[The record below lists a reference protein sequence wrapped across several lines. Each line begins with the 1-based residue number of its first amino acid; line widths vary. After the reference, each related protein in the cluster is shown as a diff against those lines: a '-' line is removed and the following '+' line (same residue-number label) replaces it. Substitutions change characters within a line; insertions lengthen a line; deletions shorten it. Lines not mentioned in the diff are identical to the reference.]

1 MIKSIFAFVKFSLF
15 VLLVF
20 LSGCVSTDQKKE
32 DAGNNSQVARDNQ
45 NIEQNNE
52 KKDDEKVATE
62 VELKTFRLE
71 SELKIKNN
79 EVSIAKLRLQIN
91 KQGSSYDGVYARRI
105 DSLQL
110 KNQNLR
116 TRMGNYEKTHTDW
129 EKFKRDFNRDLNEL
143 GKTLN
148 NLTSDHTK

>member
-1 MIKSIFAFVKFSLF
+1 MKKSMFPLITTLAFVIIT
-15 VLLVF
+15 LLCSC
-20 LSGCVSTDQKKE
+20 LSTDQKKE
-32 DAGNNSQVARDNQ
+32 DAKNRTQDAQDNLNAAQ
-45 NIEQNNE
+45 INE
-52 KKDDEKVATE
+52 NKVDEKVATE
-62 VELKTFRLE
+62 AELKTFKLE

-79 EVSIAKLRLQIN
+79 EVSIAKLRLQMN
-91 KQGSSYDGVYARRI
+91 KQGSTLDDVYARRI

-129 EKFKRDFNRDLNEL
+129 GKFKSDFNRDLYEL

-148 NLTSDHTK
+148 NLTVEHTK

>member
-1 MIKSIFAFVKFSLF
+1 MFTFIRVSFFVILISL
-15 VLLVF
+15 
-20 LSGCVSTDQKKE
+20 SCCVSTDQKKE
-32 DAGNNSQVARDNQ
+32 EAGNRTQVAQDNL
-45 NIEQNNE
+45 NIAQENE
-52 KKDDEKVATE
+52 KKVDEKVATE
-62 VELKTFRLE
+62 TELKTFRLE

-79 EVSIAKLRLQIN
+79 EVSIAKLRLQLN
-91 KQGSSYDGVYARRI
+91 KQGSTFDEVYARRI

-129 EKFKRDFNRDLNEL
+129 EKFKRDFNRDLYEL

-148 NLTSDHTK
+148 NLTADHTK